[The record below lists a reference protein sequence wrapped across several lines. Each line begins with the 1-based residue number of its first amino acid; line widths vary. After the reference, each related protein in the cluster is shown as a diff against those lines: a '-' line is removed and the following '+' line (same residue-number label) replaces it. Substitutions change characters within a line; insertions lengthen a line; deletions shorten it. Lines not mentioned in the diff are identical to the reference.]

1 MIDISLIESQDFVMY
16 PDDTLLD
23 LLEPVLKSVLAE
35 TQSRPAEMLAILDT
49 ARFSSPCFLDLPLQN
64 QIWDKLVSK
73 KKSNFVIYEKILLD
87 HCDTVT
93 NISIQI
99 QVCM

>member
-1 MIDISLIESQDFVMY
+1 MY

-23 LLEPVLKSVLAE
+23 LLELVFKTELAA
-35 TQSRPAEMLAILDT
+35 TQSRPAEMLTLLDT

-64 QIWDKLVSK
+64 QIRNELLSK
-73 KKSNFVIYEKILLD
+73 NKSSFVMYEKFVLD
-87 HCDTVT
+87 CSDTVS

-99 QVCM
+99 QICM

>member
-1 MIDISLIESQDFVMY
+1 MY

-23 LLEPVLKSVLAE
+23 LLELVFKTELAA
-35 TQSRPAEMLAILDT
+35 TQSRPAEMLTLLDT

-64 QIWDKLVSK
+64 QIRNELLSK
-73 KKSNFVIYEKILLD
+73 NKSSFVMYEKFVLD
-87 HCDTVT
+87 RSDTVS

-99 QVCM
+99 QICM

>member
-1 MIDISLIESQDFVMY
+1 MY

-23 LLEPVLKSVLAE
+23 LLELVFKSVLAE
-35 TQSRPAEMLAILDT
+35 TQSRPSEMLTILDT

-73 KKSNFVIYEKILLD
+73 NKSSFVMYEKFLLD
-87 HCDTVT
+87 RCDTVT

-99 QVCM
+99 QICM

>member
-1 MIDISLIESQDFVMY
+1 MY

-23 LLEPVLKSVLAE
+23 LLELVCKTVLAA
-35 TQSRPAEMLAILDT
+35 TQSRPAEMLTILDT

-73 KKSNFVIYEKILLD
+73 NKSSFVMYEKLLLD
-87 HCDTVT
+87 RCDTVT

-99 QVCM
+99 QICMHMTSIYH